1 MSTENASALAEGQD
15 LPADTSQ
22 QNATGAES
30 QEQQPEKT
38 FTQAELDAIVQK
50 RAAKEAR
57 KADARYQE
65 LQREIAALKEPKP
78 AESKPESAPKRED
91 FQSYED
97 YVEARAD
104 WRAEQKVNKRF
115 EEFESKSKTK
125 EAETKQA
132 QAQRE
137 FQKRVDA
144 VIELG
149 QKNYPD
155 FDAAINEAVE
165 DGLVPTKGPLYE
177 AIMDSD
183 MGEKLVY
190 HLAKHPAEAERI
202 QKLSV
207 YGQLRELGKL
217 EDKLSAKKEPRETME
232 PIGGR
237 TSTATGLRDNMS
249 DEAWIKAREKQ
260 VRESRK

>member
-1 MSTENASALAEGQD
+1 MSTENASALAEGQS
-15 LPADTSQ
+15 LPADTNQ
-22 QNATGAES
+22 QTNVTSTENSEAT
-30 QEQQPEKT
+30 PKT

-78 AESKPESAPKRED
+78 AEVKTESEPKRTD
-91 FQSYED
+91 YDSYEEF
-97 YVEARAD
+97 VEARAE
-104 WRAEQKVNKRF
+104 WRADQKVTKRL
-115 EEFESKSKTK
+115 EEFESKSTK
-125 EAETKQA
+125 KDAETKQA
-132 QAQRE
+132 KAQQE

-155 FDAAINEAVE
+155 FDAVINEAVE
-165 DGLVPTKGPLYE
+165 DGLIPVRGSLYE

-183 MGEKLVY
+183 IGEKLVY

-237 TSTATGLRDNMS
+237 TSSTPGLRDDLS
-249 DEAWIKAREKQ
+249 TEAWIKAREKQ
-260 VRESRK
+260 LKATR

>member
-1 MSTENASALAEGQD
+1 MSTENASALAEGQS

-22 QNATGAES
+22 QTEVTSTENSEAT
-30 QEQQPEKT
+30 PKT

-57 KADARYQE
+57 KAEARYQE

-78 AESKPESAPKRED
+78 AEVKPEGKEP
-91 FQSYED
+91 
-97 YVEARAD
+97 VRAD
-104 WRAEQKVNKRF
+104 FNSWEEFMEAKAEFKAEQKVKKHL
-115 EEFESKSKTK
+115 EEFEGKNAKKDEESKRAK
-125 EAETKQA
+125 A
-132 QAQRE
+132 QQE

-149 QKNYPD
+149 QKSYPD
-155 FDAAINEAVE
+155 FDAVINEAVE
-165 DGLVPTKGPLYE
+165 DGVIPVKGALYE

-183 MGEKLVY
+183 VGEKLAY

-202 QKLSV
+202 QKLTV

-217 EDKLSAKKEPRETME
+217 EDKLSAKKEPRETMD

-237 TSTATGLRDNMS
+237 TSNSNGLS
-249 DEAWIKAREKQ
+249 DSQSTDAWIKARNKQ
-260 VRESRK
+260 AATR